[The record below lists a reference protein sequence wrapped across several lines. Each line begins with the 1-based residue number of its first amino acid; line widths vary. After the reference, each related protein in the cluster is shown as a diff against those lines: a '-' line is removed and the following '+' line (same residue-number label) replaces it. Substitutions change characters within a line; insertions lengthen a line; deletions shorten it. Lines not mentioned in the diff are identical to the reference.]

1 MIAPEPRMQRRA
13 ARYGT
18 LDAYVL
24 DTHPDAPPEALV
36 VLCHGFGA
44 PGTDL
49 VGLGPELAAHPAL
62 ATTPLRFVFPAAPL
76 DLGAYGMW
84 GARAWWEIDMVAL
97 QRAMARGEARVLAG
111 EEPDGLGPA
120 RRALTQL
127 LQLAT
132 TEARLPLSKVALG
145 GFSQGAMLATDT
157 ALRLEE
163 AVGAV
168 LIASG
173 TLLAESTWRRLAPSR
188 SGMHALIGHGDAD
201 PILPL
206 AGSEALRQLLSES
219 GWNVRFLP
227 FSGGHTIPRALLGAM
242 AETIGDVAARP
253 R

>member
-1 MIAPEPRMQRRA
+1 MQRRA

-24 DTHPDAPPEALV
+24 DTQPGGRPEALV

-49 VGLGPELAAHPAL
+49 VGLGPELAARTPL
-62 ATTPLRFVFPAAPL
+62 AGLPLRFIFPAAPL

-97 QRAMARGEARVLAG
+97 QRAMARGEPRVLAG
-111 EEPDGLGPA
+111 EEPAGLAPA
-120 RRALTQL
+120 RRALIQL
-127 LQLAT
+127 LELAT
-132 TEARLPLSKVALG
+132 AEADLPFSRVALG

-173 TLLAESTWRRLAPSR
+173 TLLAESTWRRLAPAR
-188 SGMHALIGHGDAD
+188 AGMRALIGHGDAD
-201 PILPL
+201 RILPL
-206 AGSEALRQLLSES
+206 EGSEALRDLLAES
-219 GWNVRFLP
+219 GWAVRFVP
-227 FSGGHTIPRALLGAM
+227 FPGGHTIPDALVGAM

>member
-1 MIAPEPRMQRRA
+1 MQRRA

-18 LDAYVL
+18 LDAQVL
-24 DTHPDAPPEALV
+24 DSHPGAPPEALV

-49 VGLGPELAAHPAL
+49 VGLGPELAVHPAL
-62 ATTPLRFVFPAAPL
+62 AEKPVRFLFPAAPL
-76 DLGAYGMW
+76 DLSAYGMW

-97 QRAMARGEARVLAG
+97 QRAMARGEPRVLAG
-111 EEPDGLGPA
+111 EEPEGLGPA

-127 LQLAT
+127 LLLAT
-132 TEARLPLSKVALG
+132 AEANLPLSKVALG

-173 TLLAESTWRRLAPSR
+173 TLLAEASWRRLAPAR
-188 SGMHALIGHGDAD
+188 GGMQALLGHGDAD
-201 PILPL
+201 PILPF
-206 AGSEALRQLLSES
+206 AGSEALRELLSES
-219 GWNVRFLP
+219 GWHVRFVP
-227 FSGGHTIPRALLGAM
+227 FSGGHTIPRALVGAM